1 MHLIRIG
8 DAPIVKED
16 LEKRRYYLPDRDPL
30 EVIETQMGAHA
41 SQGAHSH
48 NIVREA
54 MLVLEGTIGVEE
66 MVADVTTAQTL
77 NAGDFVVFDR
87 GVAHR
92 MENRS
97 DQTARTLHFKF
108 LGEGKDRA
116 LFAED
121 KVISGNSVSPPA
133 VVPEIYTQDY
143 RHFDNLIWQVP
154 AWASAIF
161 SLAITTSALVL
172 ANAKLIEAAFSFPVS
187 TPRSVAFFLFGVFF
201 VLLCLTN
208 VFLRF
213 RLHQRVAP
221 RPNRR
226 HVPALWYMGSGQT
239 SLLLVLFIEMGLIL
253 CFALI
258 ALGLEPVVADAIVVV
273 LFLPAFLYV
282 ERSVRNLSAELR
294 EDRKHTLPMTPNPSL
309 NADRPYVE

>member
-8 DAPIVKED
+8 DAPIVKGD
-16 LEKRRYYLPDRDPL
+16 LENRRYYLPDRDPL

-41 SQGAHSH
+41 SQVAHSH

-54 MLVLEGTIGVEE
+54 MLVLEGTICVEE
-66 MVADVTTAQTL
+66 TVADVTSAQTL
-77 NAGDFVVFDR
+77 NAGDFVVFNR
-87 GVAHR
+87 GVPHR
-92 MENRS
+92 MENHS
-97 DQTARTLHFKF
+97 DQLARTLHFKF

-121 KVISGNSVSPPA
+121 KVISGTSVAPPA
-133 VVPEIYTQDY
+133 VVPDIYTQDY

-161 SLAITTSALVL
+161 SLAITASALVL
-172 ANAKLIEAAFSFPVS
+172 ANAKPIEAAFSLTVS
-187 TPRSVAFFLFGVFF
+187 APRSVAFFLFAVFF
-201 VLLCLTN
+201 VLLFLTN

-226 HVPALWYMGSGQT
+226 NVPALWYMGSGQT
-239 SLLLVLFIEMGLIL
+239 SLLLVLFVEAGFIL

-258 ALGLEPVVADAIVVV
+258 ALGLAPVVADAIVAA
-273 LFLPAFLYV
+273 LFVPAFLYV
-282 ERSVRNLSAELR
+282 EWSIRKLSAKLR
-294 EDRKHTLPMTPNPSL
+294 EDREHT
-309 NADRPYVE
+309 RVEG